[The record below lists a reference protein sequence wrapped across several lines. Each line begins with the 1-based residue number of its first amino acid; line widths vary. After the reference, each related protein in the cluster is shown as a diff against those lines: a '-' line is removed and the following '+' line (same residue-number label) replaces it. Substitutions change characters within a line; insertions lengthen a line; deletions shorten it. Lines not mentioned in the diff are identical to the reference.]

1 MSHGGCVMRIEGVGR
16 RFKVKVSSG
25 CKKSSGSFT
34 AYQRCDLSDI
44 LLLEDHSD
52 DYTAKYPLIDI
63 ELNSTC
69 FSSLKTF

>member
-52 DYTAKYPLIDI
+52 EHYTAKYPLIDI
-63 ELNSTC
+63 ELRS
-69 FSSLKTF
+69 